1 MLQVFLFLCDGFKG
15 KEGTESESDW
25 VDTAVGSLKDDS
37 YDPHT
42 QLSQATLSRGLVD
55 QIQAEVGDLV
65 YVTDPR
71 WWLGG
76 LKSGHVRVA
85 RIEETST
92 GRIDLGPGIRERIGG
107 AVGRSVKIRRLY

>member
-1 MLQVFLFLCDGFKG
+1 LA
-15 KEGTESESDW
+15 E
-25 VDTAVGSLKDDS
+25 
-37 YDPHT
+37 
-42 QLSQATLSRGLVD
+42 
-55 QIQAEVGDLV
+55 QIQADIGDLV

-85 RIEETST
+85 RIEETSE

-107 AVGRSVKIRRLY
+107 AVHRTVKVRRLY